1 MPFNSLKG
9 ASHLKHKTYFS
20 FFFVLDIKHIVTLYF
35 TVSLLHMLHVGLL
48 TFIITINDAYLHAS
62 NANHSNIN
70 ITQC

>member
-1 MPFNSLKG
+1 MTFNSLKV

-20 FFFVLDIKHIVTLYF
+20 FFVLDIKHMVTLYF